1 MRQRLLTKKGKLQFS
16 DKKKRPL
23 VQPFDFPLQFRRE
36 DFCLDFTTAFSDK
49 STTDNFV
56 SDDDKTLSPTKRHPE
71 MRQVELEHQ
80 KSRESQS
87 VTVVG
92 KFHWYWPQMVHMD
105 QEKTKSSA
113 KLEDVDDVSSESSID
128 SEEEQETLE

>member
-1 MRQRLLTKKGKLQFS
+1 
-16 DKKKRPL
+16 
-23 VQPFDFPLQFRRE
+23 
-36 DFCLDFTTAFSDK
+36 
-49 STTDNFV
+49 
-56 SDDDKTLSPTKRHPE
+56 

-80 KSRESQS
+80 KTRESQS
-87 VTVVG
+87 VTEVG
-92 KFHWYWPQMVHMD
+92 KFHWYWPQMVQMD